1 MRLQDDKSLPA
12 AGGPWKFPAAPMRL
26 RISTDA
32 APESERVAILQHGIA
47 RTGYRVTLG
56 ARRDEAALSAQVDLF
71 ATGCFSL
78 ASMTTNLIDVA
89 RTTSDVAADTQEWF
103 VVYQVKEAPQHY
115 AFGDREVA
123 LRPGDVGIGARS
135 VAFTAKSRSGF
146 AFDQLLVPL
155 AAVRPLLAGGA
166 DVIRILRSDEPM
178 GAIIGSAMSA
188 AMQNCGDL
196 PEPLAEGV
204 LRNIFSLAAL
214 ATGPSEEGR
223 DAGRI
228 AWRAQQLEAAKRHIE
243 QRLGDPA
250 LSPASVAAALRLS
263 PRTLHALFEPMDDS
277 FARYVLRRRL
287 ARCHA
292 ALTGRGAS
300 RLGIADLAFACGFNS
315 LATFNRAFLR
325 RYGRAPSD
333 VRTAAQAGELSSP
346 FPNSFCTE

>member
-1 MRLQDDKSLPA
+1 
-12 AGGPWKFPAAPMRL
+12 
-26 RISTDA
+26 
-32 APESERVAILQHGIA
+32 
-47 RTGYRVTLG
+47 
-56 ARRDEAALSAQVDLF
+56 
-71 ATGCFSL
+71 
-78 ASMTTNLIDVA
+78 
-89 RTTSDVAADTQEWF
+89 
-103 VVYQVKEAPQHY
+103 
-115 AFGDREVA
+115 
-123 LRPGDVGIGARS
+123 
-135 VAFTAKSRSGF
+135 
-146 AFDQLLVPL
+146 
-155 AAVRPLLAGGA
+155 
-166 DVIRILRSDEPM
+166 M

-263 PRTLHALFEPMDDS
+263 PRTLHALFEPMEDS
-277 FARYVLRRRL
+277 FARYVLQRRL

-333 VRTAAQAGELSSP
+333 APDRGAGRRIVVALSKFFLHGMRSRVARAEETGAPTSSTLGATSASNLMGKADVGGGRAAGPQGEVRFAGRPPCRRRVRGSRPCDGLTSDAGFASATPAGDIKRNGSNRTPVSRLTRMILASP
-346 FPNSFCTE
+346 GGSDPANCSLWSEADEGLRLVQRRA